1 MSEEGGRQESDME
14 DSDEQAVDR
23 PDSPSTASV
32 QAPTTQQP
40 PVEPAP
46 KSGRRTS
53 VIWEH
58 FLDCDEDPKKVVCVH
73 CSAKVNRF

>member
-1 MSEEGGRQESDME
+1 MSEEEGRQESDME

-23 PDSPSTASV
+23 PDSPSTASI

-53 VIWEH
+53 VI
-58 FLDCDEDPKKVVCVH
+58 C
-73 CSAKVNRF
+73 